1 MWRHLRLLQVGRNG
15 LVFRSSGFKR
25 RLHEGL
31 CSATS
36 GCDKSD
42 VASRCLQI
50 QGLRQGCTR
59 AYVAPVKVI
68 TGRM

>member
-1 MWRHLRLLQVGRNG
+1 M
-15 LVFRSSGFKR
+15 FRSSGVKR

-50 QGLRQGCTR
+50 QGLRQGCTG
-59 AYVAPVKVI
+59 AYVAPVQVI
-68 TGRM
+68 AGWMQRLGVYKFNF